1 MSGESD
7 GLCAR
12 RRRRSVVRL
21 LEWRA
26 QLKFAFACCRG
37 RRDRRTFGRAP
48 LHAQSNSSTAT
59 TLGIGSKAYRG
70 TSVVVAGEVEGRG
83 RLVGSAGAALLVQ
96 RGLSALPPLPI
107 GDTTIIGVAAS
118 LAIAGG
124 FVLRRDLGGALMNKA
139 SRRRLL
145 IAAVGRASPPANSG
159 PTTRPSTTTTTL
171 DLESRPRDVSSAAVQ
186 SPAAGSPDAGVSPR
200 GPPPPT

>member
-59 TLGIGSKAYRG
+59 TLGIGSKVYRG
-70 TSVVVAGEVEGRG
+70 TSVVVAGGDP
-83 RLVGSAGAALLVQ
+83 SARQQ
-96 RGLSALPPLPI
+96 RVDL
-107 GDTTIIGVAAS
+107 
-118 LAIAGG
+118 AGG
-124 FVLRRDLGGALMNKA
+124 MILHAGEDVREVLEGIDAA
-139 SRRRLL
+139 RLAGRHERVQAREIRAVRAVVDEEVVL
-145 IAAVGRASPPANSG
+145 AAM
-159 PTTRPSTTTTTL
+159 PSW
-171 DLESRPRDVSSAAVQ
+171 A
-186 SPAAGSPDAGVSPR
+186 
-200 GPPPPT
+200 